1 MNCFRMKTWWTL
13 KETHNPSNIGLE
25 NWNLELWEK
34 IIVLKWVIVSL
45 KVNIFRNLELQWS
58 VPVSGKC
65 LWLVF
70 SEEKRYKL
78 LKQLILGEGG
88 LRLLSKK
95 RISVEKTIRE
105 KEIVKV
111 TQVRMSMACFYLLG
125 KCDCSC
131 GRQFPKFQFDLQR
144 KQSSLS
150 LLIDMFGKAEMRVKR

>member
-1 MNCFRMKTWWTL
+1 MDCFRMKKWWTL

-65 LWLVF
+65 LWLLF
-70 SEEKRYKL
+70 SELFKERRYKL
-78 LKQLILGEGG
+78 LKRLILGEGG
-88 LRLLSKK
+88 LLLLSKK

-111 TQVRMSMACFYLLG
+111 TQVRMSMACLYLLG
-125 KCDCSC
+125 KYDWRC
-131 GRQFPKFQFDLQR
+131 GRQFSKFQFDL
-144 KQSSLS
+144 
-150 LLIDMFGKAEMRVKR
+150 